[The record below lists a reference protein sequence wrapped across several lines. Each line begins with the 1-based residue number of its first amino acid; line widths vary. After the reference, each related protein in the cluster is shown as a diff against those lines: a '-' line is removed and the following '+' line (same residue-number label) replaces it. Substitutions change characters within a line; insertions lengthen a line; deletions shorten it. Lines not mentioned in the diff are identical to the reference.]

1 MRPSPA
7 PLAQEY
13 VNPELDS
20 SVIGGHAAPSK
31 DFLPTDIQTTK
42 NLPLY
47 TTNRYLSYGHIGDH
61 QKVKLAKAYRTSQA
75 LLYVCQKVNQLAM
88 MN

>member
-1 MRPSPA
+1 MRPRAALKGAYIYQSRRIHLPMMRPSPA

-31 DFLPTDIQTTK
+31 DFLPTDIQTSK

-47 TTNRYLSYGHIGDH
+47 TTNRYLSYGVTLGTI
-61 QKVKLAKAYRTSQA
+61 KK
-75 LLYVCQKVNQLAM
+75 
-88 MN
+88 